1 MILKMILTILLLLPT
16 VVSASE
22 MENTCWPYSGDNDF
36 LVTLTNGSL
45 TSSKAGST
53 AIFSYTGVPVYYL
66 NCWADYPK
74 GTKPSVMGYY
84 QSRIDL
90 PPSDFGNGFYKV
102 NEDFDVKIEIVGNGG
117 HVVPSTRSI
126 EGGVVSDADGQVAS
140 RYIKQTRFAYEGTS
154 SNITLRLRRDQLGG
168 VVRIP
173 PMIKLF
179 RGYRLVTNGNG
190 KIPTVINDT
199 PIMSMST
206 AGQFI
211 QVPVICTINNG
222 AAIEVDFGDLDNTQI
237 SSDGSR
243 YVKTVPLQ
251 YRCNTAVTQ
260 DIDINLIAAPAA
272 FSSELIAT
280 TLPDDLGVVVKYNGQ
295 VVKPNQ
301 KFATT
306 LLNGVGQ
313 DELQVAP
320 VIRDVTKAVTGSF
333 TASATLIMT
342 VH

>member
-1 MILKMILTILLLLPT
+1 MILKMILAVLLLLPT

-22 MENTCWPYSGDNDF
+22 MENTCWPYSGDNAF
-36 LVTLTNGSL
+36 RVTLTKGSF

-53 AIFSYTGVPVYYL
+53 AVFSYTGVPRYYMS
-66 NCWADYPK
+66 CWANYPA
-74 GTKPSVMGYY
+74 GTNPYVLGFY

-102 NEDFDVKIEIVGNGG
+102 NEDFDIKITIGGDGG
-117 HVVPSTRSI
+117 HVVPSTQSI
-126 EGGVVSDADGQVAS
+126 QGPIVSDGDGEVNR
-140 RYIKQTRFAYEGTS
+140 RYTKLARFASDVTS

-173 PMIKLF
+173 PMVKLF
-179 RGYRLVTNGNG
+179 RGYRLVSGSRG
-190 KIPTVINDT
+190 IPTVINDA

-206 AGQFI
+206 AGQLI
-211 QVPVICTINNG
+211 QVPVVCTINHG
-222 AAIEVDFGDLDNTQI
+222 VSIEVDFGDIDNTKL
-237 SSDGSR
+237 SSDGSS
-243 YVKTVPLQ
+243 YVKTIPLQ

-260 DIDINLIAAPAA
+260 DVDISLIAAPAA

-280 TLPDDLGVVVKYNGQ
+280 TLPDDVGVVVRHNGQ

-301 KFATT
+301 KFSTT
-306 LLNGVGQ
+306 LLDGFGQ

-320 VIRDVTKAVTGSF
+320 VARDLTKSITGSF
-333 TASATLIMT
+333 MASATLIMLIQ
-342 VH
+342 